1 LEAAEPVAPLRPL
14 GGEHVPREKLRRS
27 GAQGFLD
34 HRRPSQNSVPPGGG
48 SRRAPSGGVLLA
60 LNSSHAHAICSLALL
75 HSAAASMEISVLV
88 PTRIT
93 AGPHPCRL
101 ILKNMSSEMR
111 CAVQNSRID
120 IASGGPRIGGAS
132 PLACAVACGFLPV
145 ISGRT
150 IAITP
155 LKPDGAMNTA
165 KPNFWHG
172 WDAVRRDEMRR
183 IKKRSVA
190 VGLVA
195 RTASKRSF
203 SRARKSRKNGLYLG
217 ENFFGVR
224 K

>member
-1 LEAAEPVAPLRPL
+1 MDGPRRP
-14 GGEHVPREKLRRS
+14 RRAS
-27 GAQGFLD
+27 GAFAHQAAA
-34 HRRPSQNSVPPGGG
+34 SV
-48 SRRAPSGGVLLA
+48 AA
-60 LNSSHAHAICSLALL
+60 CSLAFL

-145 ISGRT
+145 TSGRA

-155 LKPDGAMNTA
+155 LKPDGAMHTA

-183 IKKRSVA
+183 DATNQKKVRRCWTCCANGDRAELFTRTQVA
-190 VGLVA
+190 EKWALPRLKFFWRAQVA
-195 RTASKRSF
+195 
-203 SRARKSRKNGLYLG
+203 
-217 ENFFGVR
+217 
-224 K
+224 